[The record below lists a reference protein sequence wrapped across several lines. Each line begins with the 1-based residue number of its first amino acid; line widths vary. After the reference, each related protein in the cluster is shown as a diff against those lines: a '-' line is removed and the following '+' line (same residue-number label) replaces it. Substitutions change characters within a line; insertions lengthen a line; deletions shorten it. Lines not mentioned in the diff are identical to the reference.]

1 MYCGS
6 SRGEVCLHYRRMRCI
21 RFDGADSGYPIR
33 DLMKTRCAGPFRKA
47 RAREIN
53 RVSVQALIKS
63 SAESPKLGEQR
74 MIMIEHVSITNVR
87 MPTPLRNPVTNGE
100 ERNFF
105 SVLRRPTL
113 RVSWRLLRWQDVS
126 ELPRARCAVGG
137 QLDPRV
143 RRSVASMFAS
153 TKIRRSTMR

>member
-1 MYCGS
+1 MIS
-6 SRGEVCLHYRRMRCI
+6 SSAPSVFQELFTGFCPRVFKALCPFSPKLFFSFRNSFFITSTISSSC
-21 RFDGADSGYPIR
+21 A
-33 DLMKTRCAGPFRKA
+33 TRCL
-47 RAREIN
+47 I
-53 RVSVQALIKS
+53 SLIKS